1 MLNIRLFTWFLELA
15 NVRAFLNCFY
25 FLTVFN
31 VWFTFSAF
39 LKECVKRR
47 SLASVKV
54 NPYCSEAA
62 AKDAIEAVW
71 DICYNDTRPFDR
83 AP

>member
-1 MLNIRLFTWFLELA
+1 MWFSTLA
-15 NVRAFLNCFY
+15 NEHTFPIFISNFPIEFFMPAV
-25 FLTVFN
+25 
-31 VWFTFSAF
+31 TFSAF

-47 SLASVKV
+47 SLESVKN
-54 NPYCSEAA
+54 NPYCSETA

-71 DICYNDTRPFDR
+71 NICYNDTRPFDR